1 MISCNGNSL
10 TTFNEENFLEIV
22 KMKKSYSKFLIIP
35 GSGCEGCISKAEKYV
50 SDYSAIK
57 KDIAFIFTN
66 VKSLKILSLK
76 LGSQTLNRE
85 NIIIDS
91 SNYLHYRSI
100 YPMLVEK
107 KRKKIK
113 SKEVKDKFFLIE

>member
-1 MISCNGNSL
+1 
-10 TTFNEENFLEIV
+10 
-22 KMKKSYSKFLIIP
+22 MKKSYSKFLIIP